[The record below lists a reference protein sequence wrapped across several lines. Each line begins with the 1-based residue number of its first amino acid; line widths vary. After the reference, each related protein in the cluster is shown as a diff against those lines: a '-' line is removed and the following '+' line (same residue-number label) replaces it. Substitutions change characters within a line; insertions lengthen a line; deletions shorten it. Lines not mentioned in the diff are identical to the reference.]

1 MTLSI
6 GTVDQNLKLQQ
17 GLNSRFVENMR
28 NNQNTM
34 PQISIQQQQVQHEIT
49 ESTQKTV
56 DNKENTALLSSSK
69 KDIKEQTVTQEREPE
84 FTK

>member
-1 MTLSI
+1 
-6 GTVDQNLKLQQ
+6 
-17 GLNSRFVENMR
+17 
-28 NNQNTM
+28 M
-34 PQISIQQQQVQHEIT
+34 PQISIQQPQVQHEIT